1 MPTPTPELS
10 SSRQAS
16 PDLRVLVVSSHLR
29 LWSGAAEHAAP
40 TQLRGSKSMIA
51 RIFSLTLAWLGWGA
65 MVVSDAYYVL
75 TAAQAKPPE
84 LVSSDGD
91 WIFPAML
98 LGASVLIVGW
108 TVLLRWIYKR
118 VLVGKRLSPDSV
130 WSYVLL
136 PVFGMLI
143 WAPCGAVAVYGL
155 VAFFS
160 TGSFVWFFAFIAISC
175 ALLIVHMPLFLD
187 PRRGGHCMQSSD
199 VR

>member
-1 MPTPTPELS
+1 M
-10 SSRQAS
+10 
-16 PDLRVLVVSSHLR
+16 
-29 LWSGAAEHAAP
+29 
-40 TQLRGSKSMIA
+40 A
-51 RIFSLTLAWLGWGA
+51 RIISLAIAWLGWGT

-84 LVSSDGD
+84 HVSSDGD
-91 WIFPAML
+91 WIFPMML
-98 LGASVLIVGW
+98 LGVSVLIVGW

-160 TGSFVWFFAFIAISC
+160 TGSFVWFFAFIAISG
-175 ALLIVHMPLFLD
+175 ALLIVHMPYFLD
-187 PRRGGHCMQSSD
+187 PKHRSGVQATMPNQPDRTT
-199 VR
+199 

>member
-1 MPTPTPELS
+1 
-10 SSRQAS
+10 
-16 PDLRVLVVSSHLR
+16 
-29 LWSGAAEHAAP
+29 
-40 TQLRGSKSMIA
+40 MIA

-84 LVSSDGD
+84 RVSSDGD

-98 LGASVLIVGW
+98 LGASVLVVGW
-108 TVLLRWIYKR
+108 TVLLRWIYTR

-175 ALLIVHMPLFLD
+175 ALLIIHMPLFLD
-187 PRRGGHCMQSSD
+187 PRRQRSAD
-199 VR
+199 VAAKTSIAP

>member
-1 MPTPTPELS
+1 
-10 SSRQAS
+10 
-16 PDLRVLVVSSHLR
+16 
-29 LWSGAAEHAAP
+29 
-40 TQLRGSKSMIA
+40 MIA

-65 MVVSDAYYVL
+65 MVVSGAYYVL

-84 LVSSDGD
+84 RVSSDGD
-91 WIFPAML
+91 WIFPVML
-98 LGASVLIVGW
+98 LGVSVLIVGW

-155 VAFFS
+155 VVFFS
-160 TGSFVWFFAFIAISC
+160 LGSFVWFGAFMAISC
-175 ALLIVHMPLFLD
+175 ALLIIHMPLFLD
-187 PRRGGHCMQSSD
+187 PKRGGHCMLSSD

>member
-1 MPTPTPELS
+1 
-10 SSRQAS
+10 
-16 PDLRVLVVSSHLR
+16 
-29 LWSGAAEHAAP
+29 
-40 TQLRGSKSMIA
+40 MIA
-51 RIFSLTLAWLGWGA
+51 RIISLAFAWLGWGA

-84 LVSSDGD
+84 RVSSDGD

-98 LGASVLIVGW
+98 LGASVLVVGW

-143 WAPCGAVAVYGL
+143 WAPIGAIATYG
-155 VAFFS
+155 
-160 TGSFVWFFAFIAISC
+160 
-175 ALLIVHMPLFLD
+175 
-187 PRRGGHCMQSSD
+187 
-199 VR
+199 